1 MADGLAAHGTYPDQ
15 IAAQQT
21 LIVAESY
28 RHSEMR
34 FRAGVDSFLP
44 NLDSQRSL
52 YAAQQTQIT
61 LKQAELA
68 NLITLYK
75 ALGGGWKEHAVLAQ

>member
-28 RHSEMR
+28 RLSEMR
-34 FRAGVDSFLP
+34 FRAGMDSFLP
-44 NLDSQRSL
+44 SL
-52 YAAQQTQIT
+52 SAIPSFC
-61 LKQAELA
+61 LSKQSAEF
-68 NLITLYK
+68 
-75 ALGGGWKEHAVLAQ
+75 GCV